1 VRLLLSQFKEAGG
14 PLEIDR
20 SLDAEDLDAEFAR
33 VARALNGGLGPEN
46 LDPAFK
52 FTSGMLSEAK
62 SIAAI
67 TATKDYVLDS
77 TVIPLGVV
85 GDASWTPKRLDVL
98 TQAVSGGVVTGPAS
112 WPTFDLKIGAATVAA
127 VTMDEGKAVVTAFA
141 AGPFATGAVV
151 YLDHTAGAPDGFIL
165 RAIAT
170 LSFAVPHT
178 T

>member
-52 FTSGMLSEAK
+52 FSTGMLSEPR
-62 SIAAI
+62 SILALSGTREYASNP
-67 TATKDYVLDS
+67 AT
-77 TVIPLGVV
+77 TLGVI
-85 GDASWTPKRLDVL
+85 GDASWIPVRLEVASFVE
-98 TQAVSGGVVTGPAS
+98 QGGVWT
-112 WPTFDLKIGAATVAA
+112 PTANSYELKIGATVAA
-127 VTMDEGKAVVTAFA
+127 TFTATDGRAVVTAFA
-141 AGPFATGAVV
+141 GGPFAADAPVSLRHTSGLEVAFRVV
-151 YLDHTAGAPDGFIL
+151 
-165 RAIAT
+165 AT
-170 LSFAVPHT
+170 ISFAVLHT